1 MCLYRFAK
9 CGFLLAFLC
18 LPLPRQ
24 QAPLPQRRN
33 GVAGHGSAGGAVADV
48 AEYGRGVSPARAGG
62 RGPGAGDRRGPRRAP
77 RRVPRLPPG
86 GTDGGAGWPPSWGG
100 RRAPPWPTL
109 ADAGEDGPWSRAH
122 GMGLART
129 TFGSNRPTE
138 QSQHRSRSRSVARDT

>member
-33 GVAGHGSAGGAVADV
+33 GIAGHGSAGGAVADV

-62 RGPGAGDRRGPRRAP
+62 PGTGGDRVAPPTGTQIAP
-77 RRVPRLPPG
+77 RRDRR
-86 GTDGGAGWPPSWGG
+86 GAGWPPSWGG

-109 ADAGEDGPWSRAH
+109 ADAGENGPWSRAH